1 MKKFFA
7 IFICVLYLFG
17 TNICFAF
24 SELYYL
30 KNINQNAAAQ
40 YVQDVLYDKDYDI
53 KKKNPFYAIST
64 KDSTDYA
71 AIVLQQS
78 GANLFYYFESNDEN
92 KRLNKNILKEFKRN
106 DIEYEQS
113 SNQIHLANF
122 SEIAQ
127 RTMTGEKKVYIFEEP
142 KMEQNIQV
150 ANENKEPSTTLKGFA
165 GKIGKGEELSVYL
178 QTSINTATAQVGD
191 SVCGVLKS
199 DWTYK
204 NYTVA
209 PQGSILY
216 GSLTKANHATAGS
229 RNGSVR
235 IVFDRL
241 VTPEGKTL
249 NILSEEIDFSVTN
262 EGKVK
267 STLTKTLAIAAV
279 GAILGV
285 IIGAISGD
293 GSNIAQGA
301 LIGAGI
307 GGGSALVTSVAERG
321 VDAEIPA
328 YTDLQVVLDE
338 PVDVVLSY

>member
-1 MKKFFA
+1 MKKFFV
-7 IFICVLYLFG
+7 IFICILYLFG
-17 TNICFAF
+17 TNTSFAF

-30 KNINQNAAAQ
+30 KNINQNTAAQ

-64 KDSTDYA
+64 RDSKDFA

-92 KRLNKNILKEFKRN
+92 KRLNKNILKKFKKF
-106 DIEYEQS
+106 DIDYEKSQ
-113 SNQIHLANF
+113 NQTHLANF
-122 SEIAQ
+122 SQIAQ
-127 RTMTGEKKVYIFEEP
+127 RTITGEKKVYIFEEP
-142 KMEQNIQV
+142 KASQNVQITKQ
-150 ANENKEPSTTLKGFA
+150 EEPSVALKGFA

-191 SVCGVLKS
+191 NVSAVLKS

-204 NYTVA
+204 NYMVA

-241 VTPEGKTL
+241 ITPEGKTL

-267 STLTKTLAIAAV
+267 STLTKTLTVAAIGAV
-279 GAILGV
+279 LGV

-293 GSNIAQGA
+293 TSNIAQGA

-307 GGGSALVTSVAERG
+307 GGGSALATSVIERG